1 MKRSALLCFSISPH
15 RRGALETTVLSRL
28 RLAYIYIF
36 DRRRC
41 YDTRGKHHCEGVRS
55 RNFID
60 LFVGIVACRQA
71 WHGEGSNT
79 TFCFIF
85 VCRTRDVEG
94 GED

>member
-15 RRGALETTVLSRL
+15 RREGSIGDDCAVTTATRI
-28 RLAYIYIF
+28 YIYLIAVGAM
-36 DRRRC
+36 
-41 YDTRGKHHCEGVRS
+41 THGKHHCEGVRS